1 MNDTLA
7 YHLYYYD
14 FKGLN
19 CEAVKTYQFLVPH
32 RRGLNLLFILVFIFI
47 SVYLLCGLIFC
58 FQVYATPK
66 QITPRFVAVRSR
78 N

>member
-19 CEAVKTYQFLVPH
+19 CEAVK
-32 RRGLNLLFILVFIFI
+32 GLSTIM
-47 SVYLLCGLIFC
+47 
-58 FQVYATPK
+58 PK
-66 QITPRFVAVRSR
+66 D
-78 N
+78 

>member
-19 CEAVKTYQFLVPH
+19 CEVVKAYHRPTRSTAIHLESSSAMDSEDRPSIREWDMFLVS
-32 RRGLNLLFILVFIFI
+32 FF
-47 SVYLLCGLIFC
+47 
-58 FQVYATPK
+58 
-66 QITPRFVAVRSR
+66 
-78 N
+78 